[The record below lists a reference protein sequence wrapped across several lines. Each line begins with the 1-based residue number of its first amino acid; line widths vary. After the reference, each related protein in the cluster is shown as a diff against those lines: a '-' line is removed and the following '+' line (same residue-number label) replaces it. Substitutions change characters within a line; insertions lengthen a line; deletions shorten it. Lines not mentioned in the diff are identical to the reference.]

1 MARTTPTAP
10 AFGEDDDDDAF
21 EELGREATEWVS
33 FGVDESGANEGGRV
47 VSDGDFVGLNL
58 NADDTDADA
67 SANVDETREASSNVV
82 ETMASPSSSSPS
94 ASASSV
100 RRLTAECARLREL
113 LDDAEANALAAV
125 SALDRERTEWR
136 IERARAQKLVRAA
149 TVGDDDDDENGDDD
163 GANVATRV
171 VFAFANCGKTPRRA
185 ELDAFVARA
194 RASKR
199 HASNENDVSDGGTG
213 LRITLEEAEA
223 MYEDFQIMDAALR
236 SAKSE
241 STSRE
246 ALLAQTQAELEAST
260 RRLRDHD
267 EAHALLTAEIGDLR
281 EALRASKMEANALAE
296 EVTSMSE
303 SLTRAKT
310 DALEW
315 KNAAATLKELSG
327 GADGLT
333 ADAAKGAKDPILVLE
348 LECAIEALTTTRA
361 ELEESQ
367 SRLNEMTHR
376 ADLAEKRE
384 AVAAAALAASESQ
397 SVSDVSRRASGN
409 TASRELRE
417 RLERTEIRV
426 AQLTRR
432 LELIDA
438 EHDAEMENLRK
449 EHERVCL
456 NVKMQRLTTDDA
468 AELARVE
475 IVDAKRAAA
484 ERAAEERDVYWRRI
498 LEDERECHQNQ
509 IERIKREVQ
518 DEIVSK
524 NFKLTRLKRDLVQML
539 KDAA

>member
-1 MARTTPTAP
+1 MSRTTPTP
-10 AFGEDDDDDAF
+10 PVFGEDDDDAF

-33 FGVDESGANEGGRV
+33 FGVDESGTNEGGVRE
-47 VSDGDFVGLNL
+47 DDDFDGLNL
-58 NADDTDADA
+58 NADVDADKHK
-67 SANVDETREASSNVV
+67 DTPTTTMRENVV
-82 ETMASPSSSSPS
+82 ETTMASPSSSSSP
-94 ASASSV
+94 SASSV

-125 SALDRERTEWR
+125 SALDRERAEWK
-136 IERARAQKLVRAA
+136 IERVRAQKLVRAA
-149 TVGDDDDDENGDDD
+149 MVGDNDDSGGDDD
-163 GANVATRV
+163 GANIATRV

-194 RASKR
+194 RAGKR
-199 HASNENDVSDGGTG
+199 HASNEKDVGGGGGG
-213 LRITLEEAEA
+213 LRITLAEAET
-223 MYEDFQIMDAALR
+223 MCEDFRIMDAALQ

-241 STSRE
+241 STARE

-260 RRLRDHD
+260 RRLKDHD

-281 EALRASKMEANALAE
+281 EALRASKTEANALAE

-315 KNAAATLKELSG
+315 KNAAATLKEMNG

-333 ADAAKGAKDPILVLE
+333 SGSAKGAKDPILVLE

-361 ELEESQ
+361 ELEESE
-367 SRLNEMTHR
+367 SRLKEMTRR

-384 AVAAAALAASESQ
+384 AVAAAALAASESHGA
-397 SVSDVSRRASGN
+397 SDVSRRASGN
-409 TASRELRE
+409 TASREVRE

-432 LELIDA
+432 LESIDA

-475 IVDAKRAAA
+475 IIDATRAAA
-484 ERAAEERDVYWRRI
+484 ERAAEERDAHWRRI

-509 IERIKREVQ
+509 IEQMKREVQ

>member
-1 MARTTPTAP
+1 MSRTTPTP
-10 AFGEDDDDDAF
+10 PVFGEDDDDAF

-33 FGVDESGANEGGRV
+33 FGVDESGTNDGGVRE
-47 VSDGDFVGLNL
+47 DGDDFVGLNL
-58 NADDTDADA
+58 NADEADTDKDA
-67 SANVDETREASSNVV
+67 STTMRENVV
-82 ETMASPSSSSPS
+82 ETTMASPSSSSSP
-94 ASASSV
+94 SASSV

-125 SALDRERTEWR
+125 SALDRERAEWK
-136 IERARAQKLVRAA
+136 IERVRAQKLVRAA
-149 TVGDDDDDENGDDD
+149 MVGDDDDRGDDD
-163 GANVATRV
+163 DGTNVATRV

-194 RASKR
+194 RAGKR
-199 HASNENDVSDGGTG
+199 HASNEKDISGGGGG
-213 LRITLEEAEA
+213 LRITLAEAEA
-223 MYEDFQIMDAALR
+223 MCDDFRIMDAALQ

-241 STSRE
+241 STARE

-281 EALRASKMEANALAE
+281 EALRASKTEANALAE

-315 KNAAATLKELSG
+315 KNAAATLKELNR
-327 GADGLT
+327 GAEGLT
-333 ADAAKGAKDPILVLE
+333 SGAAKGAKDPILVLE

-361 ELEESQ
+361 ELEESE
-367 SRLNEMTHR
+367 SRLKEMTRR

-384 AVAAAALAASESQ
+384 AVAAAALAASQ
-397 SVSDVSRRASGN
+397 SHSASDVSRRASGN
-409 TASRELRE
+409 NASREVRE

-432 LELIDA
+432 LESIDA

-475 IVDAKRAAA
+475 IVDATRAAA
-484 ERAAEERDVYWRRI
+484 ERAAEERDTHWRRI

-509 IERIKREVQ
+509 IEQMKREVQ

>member
-1 MARTTPTAP
+1 MSRTPP
-10 AFGEDDDDDAF
+10 VFGEDDDDAF

-33 FGVDESGANEGGRV
+33 FGVDESGTNDGGVREDDDDV
-47 VSDGDFVGLNL
+47 DADFDGLNL
-58 NADDTDADA
+58 NADKDKDT
-67 SANVDETREASSNVV
+67 STMTTTRENVV
-82 ETMASPSSSSPS
+82 ETTMASPSSTSSP
-94 ASASSV
+94 SASSV

-125 SALDRERTEWR
+125 SALDRERAEWK
-136 IERARAQKLVRAA
+136 IERVRAQKLVRAA
-149 TVGDDDDDENGDDD
+149 MVGDDDDSGDDDD

-194 RASKR
+194 RAGKR
-199 HASNENDVSDGGTG
+199 HASNENDIGGGGGGG
-213 LRITLEEAEA
+213 LRITLAEAEA
-223 MYEDFQIMDAALR
+223 MCEDFRIMDAALQR
-236 SAKSE
+236 AKSE
-241 STSRE
+241 STSQE

-281 EALRASKMEANALAE
+281 EALRASKTEANALAE

-315 KNAAATLKELSG
+315 KNAAATLKEMNG

-333 ADAAKGAKDPILVLE
+333 SGAAKGAKDPILVLE

-361 ELEESQ
+361 ELEESE
-367 SRLNEMTHR
+367 SRLKEMTRR

-384 AVAAAALAASESQ
+384 AVAAAALAASESHGA
-397 SVSDVSRRASGN
+397 SDVSRRASGN
-409 TASRELRE
+409 TASREVRE

-432 LELIDA
+432 LESIDA

-468 AELARVE
+468 AEFARVE
-475 IVDAKRAAA
+475 IVDATRAAA
-484 ERAAEERDVYWRRI
+484 ERAAEERDAHWRRI

-509 IERIKREVQ
+509 IEQMKREVQ

>member
-1 MARTTPTAP
+1 M
-10 AFGEDDDDDAF
+10 
-21 EELGREATEWVS
+21 
-33 FGVDESGANEGGRV
+33 
-47 VSDGDFVGLNL
+47 
-58 NADDTDADA
+58 
-67 SANVDETREASSNVV
+67 
-82 ETMASPSSSSPS
+82 
-94 ASASSV
+94 
-100 RRLTAECARLREL
+100 TAECARLREL

-125 SALDRERTEWR
+125 SALDRERAEWK
-136 IERARAQKLVRAA
+136 IERVRAQKLVRAA
-149 TVGDDDDDENGDDD
+149 MVGDDGDSGDDDDD
-163 GANVATRV
+163 GANIATRV

-194 RASKR
+194 RAGKR
-199 HASNENDVSDGGTG
+199 HASNEKDIGGGGGG
-213 LRITLEEAEA
+213 LRITLAEAEA
-223 MYEDFQIMDAALR
+223 MCEDFRIMDAALQ

-241 STSRE
+241 STARE

-281 EALRASKMEANALAE
+281 EALRASKTEANALAE

-315 KNAAATLKELSG
+315 KNAAATLKEMNG

-333 ADAAKGAKDPILVLE
+333 SGAAKGAKDPILVLE

-361 ELEESQ
+361 ELEESE
-367 SRLNEMTHR
+367 SRLKEMTRR

-384 AVAAAALAASESQ
+384 AVAAAALAASESH
-397 SVSDVSRRASGN
+397 SASDVSRRASGN
-409 TASRELRE
+409 TASREVRE

-432 LELIDA
+432 LESIDA

-475 IVDAKRAAA
+475 IVDATRAAA
-484 ERAAEERDVYWRRI
+484 ERAAAERDAHWRRI

-509 IERIKREVQ
+509 IEQMKREVQ